1 MFTPTNEIAEF
12 FYSWIIFVIFLKIGL
27 HAIIHLFFINYLF
40 KHKMDA
46 ERAKRT
52 LFANKMKMKRIQFF
66 LDIQK
71 SMTANIIV
79 FFGFYLYMN

>member
-1 MFTPTNEIAEF
+1 
-12 FYSWIIFVIFLKIGL
+12 
-27 HAIIHLFFINYLF
+27 
-40 KHKMDA
+40 MDA